1 MSKYMSEETMR
12 MLIDDKGG
20 NKNCIPK
27 LFDILESIQCE
38 GINTTSAY
46 QDFYEYNNN
55 LHQSYFHIGGSIEGD
70 HNLFSRD
77 GLILSTI
84 NYVNNKKMS
93 HTIYNKD
100 GSIISTIHFVNDID
114 KLSLAIHNNHYDNIT
129 NYRRHHN
136 IVNGIYYLM
145 SGSLVIQQSEVYNNH
160 LLFLNLLVKINSITD
175 IYRDYV

>member
-100 GSIISTIHFVNDID
+100 GSILSTTRYINVD
-114 KLSLAIHNNHYDNIT
+114 KWSLAVHNMHYDNVT
-129 NYRRHHN
+129 NFGRHHN

-145 SGSLVIQQSEVYNNH
+145 SGNLVIQQSEVYNNH
-160 LLFLNLLVKINSITD
+160 NLFLNLLEKKKNFT
-175 IYRDYV
+175 